1 MSNNTH
7 AATAKM
13 AMLTN
18 EPIRCLRESMKEGLP
33 TVVNILLGHSFLEIR
48 LREIVDGILR
58 ARAHEVAEAPVANP
72 TTIDGKWRKASAIDV
87 ALDDR
92 RVWIEIPTGFTDM
105 QQQAPE
111 RALQWRMDVRQ
122 LFQAYFSKGY
132 RAVDFLLQREAGFGR
147 YLLAKPAA

>member
-1 MSNNTH
+1 MVVRV
-7 AATAKM
+7 
-13 AMLTN
+13 
-18 EPIRCLRESMKEGLP
+18 PEG
-33 TVVNILLGHSFLEIR
+33 VVL
-48 LREIVDGILR
+48 
-58 ARAHEVAEAPVANP
+58 EAPVVN
-72 TTIDGKWRKASAIDV
+72 TTVLDGEWRKTTKIDLTV
-87 ALDDR
+87 AER